1 MTLILKT
8 LLHLVHPLC
17 VIWLVLGLWLLR
29 MLYNR
34 RTLGLWYPGAA
45 WLILTLLTC
54 TPFAS
59 WLIAG
64 LENQVTSVKVA
75 ELPQAEAI
83 VCLGGGFVPS
93 LVEPAGFQLQSGAD
107 RLTTALTLAVEGKAP
122 LLILGGGGYPH
133 EGHVFSEADTVSS
146 YIRSHF
152 SLKTELLSM
161 GVCKDTHDEAVKV
174 AALTKQRG
182 LNRLLL
188 VTSANHM
195 PRTMAAFR
203 KVGINV
209 IPVPC
214 NYISSLNHLGEQRWL
229 HLPSPRG
236 LDVFGA
242 WLHEIVGSWVYYFR
256 GWV

>member
-8 LLHLVHPLC
+8 LLHFLHPLSL
-17 VIWLVLGLWLLR
+17 VWLVLGAWLLR
-29 MLYNR
+29 MIIR
-34 RTLGLWYPGAA
+34 RRSSGLWFPGAA
-45 WLILTLLTC
+45 WLLLSLVTC
-54 TPFAS
+54 TPFSS

-107 RLTTALTLAVEGKAP
+107 RLTTALTLAVKGKAP

-133 EGHVFSEADTVSS
+133 QGRVFSEADAVAD
-146 YIRSHF
+146 YLRSHL

-161 GVCKDTHDEAVKV
+161 GVCDDTHDEAVKV
-174 AALTKQRG
+174 AALARERG
-182 LNRLLL
+182 LDRLLL

-195 PRTMAAFR
+195 PRTLAAFR
-203 KVGINV
+203 KAGINV

-214 NYISSLNHLGEQRWL
+214 NYIGSMNHLGEQRWL
-229 HLPSPRG
+229 HLPSVRG

-242 WLHEIVGSWVYYFR
+242 WLHETVGSWVYYFR
-256 GWV
+256 GWI